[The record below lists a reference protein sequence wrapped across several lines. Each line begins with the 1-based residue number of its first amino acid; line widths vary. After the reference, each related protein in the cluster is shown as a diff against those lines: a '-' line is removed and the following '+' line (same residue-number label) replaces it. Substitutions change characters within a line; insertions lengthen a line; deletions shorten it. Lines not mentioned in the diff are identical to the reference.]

1 VETIMT
7 EGQAQGAGPA
17 QRSVEIGVT
26 IATALF
32 GAIIILGSM
41 QVGIGWGAEGPQSGF
56 FPFYLGVI
64 IMAASAVNLLEAAR
78 KSSDKLFAD
87 WSQLRQVLAIT
98 IPTAVYVTVIPWVGI
113 YVSSLFLIAL
123 FMMWLGN
130 YRAWYAFALSTA
142 IIVATYLTF
151 EKWFLVPL
159 PKGPLEDFFGL

>member
-1 VETIMT
+1 MT
-7 EGQAQGAGPA
+7 EGQGVGPA

-32 GAIIILGSM
+32 GAIIIAGSI

-64 IMAASAVNLLEAAR
+64 IIGSSAVNLLEAAR
-78 KSSDKLFAD
+78 KRSDKTFAD

-98 IPTAVYVTVIPWVGI
+98 IPTAVYVAVIPWVGI
-113 YVSSLFLIAL
+113 YVSSVFLIAL
-123 FMMWLGN
+123 FMVWLGN
-130 YRAWYAFALSTA
+130 YRVWYAFALSAA
-142 IIVATYLTF
+142 IIIATYLTF

-159 PKGPLEDFFGL
+159 PKGPFEDFLGL